1 MLNYQVA
8 PKKMTI
14 GKKKG
19 QTMYHAV
26 PVPAPRLNLTQVE
39 EEIVRRT
46 SLSRGDVRNAVAS
59 LAEVVNSSLLSG
71 ITVDLGDL
79 GTFKV
84 EANGRMMT
92 TEKEVNA
99 ASIKTPRIR
108 HYPKHEMR
116 RYAQSV
122 PIAVLRRD
130 GSVASSSGTSGG
142 GSSTGGGSGGT
153 SSGSGGGASL
163 GTGGSL

>member
-99 ASIKTPRIR
+99 STIKTPRIR

-130 GSVASSSGTSGG
+130 GSVASSSGTN
-142 GSSTGGGSGGT
+142 GGGSGGT
-153 SSGSGGGASL
+153 SSGSGGDASP